1 MFGHL
6 SIQKK
11 MNYFILMVTLAVF
24 SATIFVFLSFTTI
37 EKEYEH
43 LHENSMEGALQ
54 TLEIEKN
61 LNYVSRTTRDI
72 MLGGN
77 YSKNITKLNDS
88 IEKIRTTFISLE
100 TMMAKDDSLSMVKDA
115 KTSTMLF
122 LDNSMAMMK
131 SLTPDEILNEKSKI
145 YATYKAD
152 LTPYANASRAA
163 FKKFVKFK
171 KVELANDSTTL
182 ASNINFYKTL
192 VLVAGILVGLIVL
205 FIATLLRKSITNG
218 IKNFTTLISYSA
230 KGDFSHKCDECN
242 DKTELGILGAELAKL
257 LDHIQNL
264 ISEINGTI
272 TDASQGTFTHQISHK
287 GMDGEF
293 VIAIQNVA
301 KSIEFMKTQHSQVQK
316 DIFNG
321 KISAASIGVSES
333 LSLIQDDLNGN
344 IENLKI
350 ITSDTQSAS
359 ELADDSMSTIED
371 IVAELSELNEQVNSN
386 NHSIV
391 ELTNQTNNITS
402 VIELITD
409 IADQTNLLALNA
421 AIEAARAGEHGRGFA
436 VVADEVRKLAERTHK
451 ATGEISVS
459 IKSLQQDMNEIQT
472 SSDAM
477 KITVDGSTEK
487 INNFEGTLS
496 ELSDNAKGIVNN
508 SFGME
513 NSIFV
518 VLAKID
524 HILYKSRAYN
534 SIVSLDKLLAT
545 VNHHECRLGKWYDG
559 EGKSR
564 FSHTASYSSIAAPH
578 TVVHT
583 NANKNLDY
591 LDKHKSEDILLH
603 SDEIINNFEAMEEAS
618 RELFNKM
625 DSMLQESKES

>member
-1 MFGHL
+1 MFKHL
-6 SIQKK
+6 SIHKK
-11 MNYFILMVTLAVF
+11 MNYFILMVTISVF
-24 SATIFVFLSFTTI
+24 SATIFVFLSFSSI
-37 EKEYEH
+37 EVDYRH
-43 LHENSMEGALQ
+43 LHKNSMDGALK

-72 MLGGN
+72 MLGGD
-77 YSKNITKLNDS
+77 YSKDISKLNDS

-100 TMMAKDDSLSMVKDA
+100 KIMAEDDALSMVKDA
-115 KTSTMLF
+115 KSSTMLF
-122 LDNSMAMMK
+122 LDNSMAMME
-131 SLTPDEILNEKSKI
+131 SLTQESIQNAKTQI
-145 YATYKAD
+145 YTRYKTE

-163 FKKFVKFK
+163 FKKLVKFK
-171 KVELANDSTTL
+171 KSELNSDSNNL
-182 ASNINFYKTL
+182 ATDINFYKTL
-192 VLVAGILVGLIVL
+192 VLVAGIFVGIVVLIL
-205 FIATLLRKSITNG
+205 ATMLRKSITNG
-218 IKNFTTLISYSA
+218 ISNFTQLISYSA
-230 KGDFSHKCDECN
+230 KGDFSHKCDECS

-257 LDHIQNL
+257 LGHIQAL
-264 ISEINGTI
+264 IHEINETI
-272 TDASQGTFTHQISHK
+272 TDASQGKFTHKISHK

-301 KSIEFMKTQHSQVQK
+301 KSIEFMKTQHVQVQK
-316 DIFNG
+316 DIFNS
-321 KISAASIGVSES
+321 KISTASIGVSES

-344 IENLKI
+344 IEDLKI
-350 ITSDTQSAS
+350 ITSATQSAS
-359 ELADDSMSTIED
+359 ELADDSSQTVQE
-371 IVAELSELNEQVNSN
+371 IVSELNELSEQVNIN
-386 NHSIV
+386 NNSIV

-459 IKSLQQDMNEIQT
+459 IKSLQQDMNDIHT

-477 KITVDGSTEK
+477 KVTVDGSTSK
-487 INNFEGTLS
+487 INSFEGTLS
-496 ELSDNAKGIVNN
+496 ELSDNSSKIVNY

-534 SIVSLDKLLAT
+534 SIVSLSKILPT
-545 VNHHECRLGKWYDG
+545 VNHHACRLGKWYEG

-564 FSHTASYSSIAAPH
+564 FSHTPSYSSIVAPH

-583 NANKNLDY
+583 NANKNLEY
-591 LDKHKSEDILLH
+591 LEKYESESILVH
-603 SDEIINNFEAMEEAS
+603 ADEITNNFEAMEEAS
-618 RELFNKM
+618 NELFSRM
-625 DSMLQESKES
+625 DSMLKESKES